1 MVISVCYYAEVEKKY
16 EQTLA
21 PVFAIRSFIPLRR
34 KEKSRRGKFTCYANK
49 KQLRVRN
56 GVRTIDL
63 KSKQERRKIRWSL
76 QVKNV
81 FFKVE
86 KNLPIRDDQESHS
99 IS

>member
-1 MVISVCYYAEVEKKY
+1 MERISEKAGG
-16 EQTLA
+16 E
-21 PVFAIRSFIPLRR
+21 
-34 KEKSRRGKFTCYANK
+34 KFTCYANK

-76 QVKNV
+76 QVKDV